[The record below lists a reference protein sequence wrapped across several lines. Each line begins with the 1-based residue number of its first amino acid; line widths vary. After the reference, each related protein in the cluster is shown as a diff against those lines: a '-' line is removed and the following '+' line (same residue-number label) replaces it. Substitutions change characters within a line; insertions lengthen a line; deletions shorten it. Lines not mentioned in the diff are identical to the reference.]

1 MTRTQ
6 NNHYASIHIL
16 VLAFAVLLLS
26 SCMSASRID
35 TAISNKFY
43 GKIPERKTFPDSS
56 QVQVKSAV
64 TYEPTESISITKR
77 TKSRGLIL
85 LLYNHW
91 NQVFETQL
99 NPDLTFNNIAN
110 SIQIIAQS
118 KVVTDKLA
126 GRTLEIVVDS
136 IPNRF
141 IYTIKERDLFFSTIM
156 LWGLIESAPQDL
168 VIHYTIKDPNGGQ
181 SKQGKLIVNILQT
194 KLVTLV
200 YHNPD
205 TFILEFYSK
214 YENKVKSL
222 GAEIMTKIFS
232 NL

>member
-1 MTRTQ
+1 MIQSQ
-6 NNHYASIHIL
+6 NNPKTSKHTI
-16 VLAFAVLLLS
+16 VLAFAILMLS
-26 SCMSASRID
+26 SCMSTSRID
-35 TAISNKFY
+35 LAISNKFY
-43 GKIPERKTFPDSS
+43 GKIPERKIVPNSS
-56 QVQVKSAV
+56 QVLVKSAV
-64 TYEPTESISITKR
+64 TYESTESISITKK

-99 NPDLTFNNIAN
+99 NTDLIFNNIAN
-110 SIQIIAQS
+110 RIQLIAES

-126 GRTLEIVVDS
+126 GRSIEIVVDS

-141 IYTIKERDLFFSTIM
+141 IYTIKERDLFFSTTM
-156 LWGLIESAPQDL
+156 LWGLLESSPKDL
-168 VIHYTIKDPNGGQ
+168 VIHYTIKDPNGVQ
-181 SKQGKLIVNILQT
+181 SQQGKLIVSILQT
-194 KLVTLV
+194 KLVSLQ